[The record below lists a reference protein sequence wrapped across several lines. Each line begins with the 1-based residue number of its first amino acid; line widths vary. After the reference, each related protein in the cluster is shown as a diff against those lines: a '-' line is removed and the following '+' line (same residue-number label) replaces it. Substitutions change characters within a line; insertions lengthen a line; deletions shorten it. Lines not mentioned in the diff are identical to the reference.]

1 MGAYN
6 KVYGEQASESK
17 YLLKDILRDKW
28 GFEGFT
34 LSDFLW
40 AVKDGPKAVKSGMN
54 VEMPCICHYAEQ
66 IPKAIEDGTL
76 AMEDVDEAVGYILR
90 TVLYYETRKDPQE
103 YTEDILYARN
113 I

>member
-76 AMEDVDEAVGYILR
+76 AMKQLV
-90 TVLYYETRKDPQE
+90 TFFVLYSIMRQE
-103 YTEDILYARN
+103 KIRRNIQKIFLHARN

>member
-40 AVKDGPKAVKSGMN
+40 AVKDG
-54 VEMPCICHYAEQ
+54 Q
-66 IPKAIEDGTL
+66 
-76 AMEDVDEAVGYILR
+76 R
-90 TVLYYETRKDPQE
+90 Q
-103 YTEDILYARN
+103 
-113 I
+113 